1 MATKRATKR
10 RKESDEL
17 EFDFFKEYKQNF
29 DCSNIKLNKLPHLTS
44 NHLNFYHTSQHEET
58 NMVFVN
64 GVAGSAKTYIAVYSA
79 LELLK
84 NRKVDQIIYVRSI
97 VESASKSLGALPG
110 ELDSKI
116 FFYTTPLLDKLQEI
130 TDHSTAKTLLDQ
142 GYIKVM
148 PINFIRGVTFH
159 NSVIIFD
166 ETQNANFSEIVS
178 VLTRV
183 GRSSKYFVLGD
194 SKQKDIKDSGF
205 EKVYDLFDQDFSRKN
220 HIHCMKFDHSD
231 VVRSPILRH
240 IAQILGV

>member
-58 NMVFVN
+58 NVIFLS
-64 GVAGSAKTYIAVYSA
+64 GVAGTGKTFLAVYSA

-84 NRKVDQIIYVRSI
+84 NRKVDQIVYIRSV
-97 VESASKSLGALPG
+97 VESSSRSMGFLPG
-110 ELDSKI
+110 SVDEKLEA
-116 FFYTTPLLDKLQEI
+116 YTIPLLDRI
-130 TDHSTAKTLLDQ
+130 TDCVDHSTAKLLMEQ
-142 GYIKVM
+142 GYIKAI
-148 PINFIRGVTFH
+148 PINFLRGLTFH

-166 ETQNANFSEIVS
+166 EVQNCTRGEITTALS
-178 VLTRV
+178 RI
-183 GRSSKYFVLGD
+183 GRRTKYFILGD
-194 SKQKDIKDSGF
+194 ERQMDIDDSGF
-205 EKVYDLFDQDFSRKN
+205 SKVYDLFDQDFSRKN